1 MMGSYNRQ
9 YLNKSVRCGLLL
21 IILVFQVGSVL
32 AGTPPSLVG
41 VEPHARITRKINDV
55 DRVKLVGNRLAEL
68 DSSTDKGAVDG
79 NLLLK
84 NMMLV
89 LSSSPE
95 QLAALE
101 LYSKAQQTPGATEYH
116 RWLTPQEFASHFG
129 VASQDLS
136 VIRNYLISHGFSIDE
151 IQAGRRSLTFSGTV
165 AQVKKVFHT
174 EIHHYE
180 WKGEQHIANNSDP
193 QIPAALSGVVRGVI
207 NLHDFHSRARRPDSR
222 INTMPISGNPLPGGI
237 GSPPIPDWS
246 LYGSHYLTPGDYG
259 VIYDINPLYNSSVNG
274 NGISIAILGRSNITV
289 SDVASFQ
296 SFSGLPSNPPQII
309 NGGANGSVLPGLI
322 NGDQFESSLDV
333 EWAGGIA
340 PNAKVTFITSDSTL
354 NADGIGLSALYA
366 VNNNI
371 GDVISLSYGLCE
383 NLLGTA
389 QVSAWGSLWQQAQ
402 TQGQTVLVSSGDSG
416 VAGCDIA
423 SSVTAAPG
431 AGVNGLCSSPYSTC
445 VGGTQFN
452 DTVNPSS
459 YWLSANPG
467 GGTVTALGY
476 IPENV
481 WNESGTVAGGSALWA
496 SGGGKSINWAKPS
509 WQISPGV
516 PAGKRVVPDVSL
528 SASKHDG
535 YIVYMNGQQ
544 FVAGGTSAATPSMA
558 GIVALLDQHNLGRQ
572 GNINPILYGLYQRQA
587 NGGSYAYFHP
597 TLSGNNSVP
606 GQAGFTASG
615 AGYNMATGLGSVDAN
630 LLVNQWRNL
639 NPGTTSVGLSSSSA
653 NPVSGQSVSFTA
665 TVNGFFPTGSV
676 QFKNNGVTLG
686 TVVLSNGLA
695 SLTTSA
701 LTTPGANLIVGVYT
715 GDSNNLTSTSA
726 ALTETVIAAAT
737 VTVTVSAASVTVGQ
751 SLTLTATVT
760 GASPT
765 GTVQF
770 YNNGVALGLPVTLV
784 NGIAELVTT
793 GLTTIGL
800 DTITVSYSGDTNNAA
815 NTSVAISETVTAA
828 QAQQVPALAPW
839 QEALFAFMLFGL
851 MLWVRRRAV

>member
-1 MMGSYNRQ
+1 M
-9 YLNKSVRCGLLL
+9 L
-21 IILVFQVGSVL
+21 IFQVGYVL
-32 AGTPPSLVG
+32 AGTPPSLAG
-41 VEPHARITRKINDV
+41 VTPHARITKKINDV

-68 DSSTDKGAVDG
+68 DSSIDKGAVDG

-89 LSSSPE
+89 LNSSQE

-151 IQAGRRSLTFSGTV
+151 IQAGGRSLTFSGTV

-174 EIHHYE
+174 EIRHYE
-180 WKGEQHIANNSDP
+180 WKGEQHIANDSDP

-207 NLHDFHSRARRPDSR
+207 NLHDFNSRARKPEHT
-222 INTMPISGNPLPGGI
+222 INQIPTAGNPLSGGI
-237 GSPPIPDWS
+237 GNLPTPDWNI
-246 LYGSHYLTPGDYG
+246 GNNHYLTPADYG
-259 VIYDINPLYNSSVNG
+259 VIYDINPLYNASINGSGVN
-274 NGISIAILGRSNITV
+274 IAVLGRSNIV
-289 SDVASFQ
+289 ASDIASFQ
-296 SFSGLPSNPPQII
+296 SFSGLPLNPVQIII
-309 NGGANGSVLPGLI
+309 NGSDPGLVV
-322 NGDQFESSLDV
+322 NDQFESSLDV
-333 EWAGGIA
+333 EWAAGIA
-340 PNAKVTFITSDSTL
+340 PGATVTFITSASPI
-354 NADGIGLSALYA
+354 NGDGIALSALYA

-383 NLLGTA
+383 SLLGTA

-416 VAGCDIA
+416 VAGCDLA
-423 SSVTAAPG
+423 SNMTAASG

-459 YWLSANPG
+459 YWLSANPA
-467 GGTVTALGY
+467 GGTITALGY
-476 IPENV
+476 IPEKV
-481 WNESGTVAGGSALWA
+481 WNESGTAGGSALWA

-516 PAGKRVVPDVSL
+516 PVGKRVVPDVSL
-528 SASKHDG
+528 SASTHDG
-535 YIVYMNGQQ
+535 YIVYINGQQ
-544 FVAGGTSAATPSMA
+544 FVMGGTSAAAPSMA

-572 GNINPILYGLYQRQA
+572 GNINPTLYGLYQRQVS
-587 NGGSYAYFHP
+587 GGSYAYFHP

-606 GQAGFTASG
+606 GQAGFTATG

-653 NPVSGQSVSFTA
+653 NLVSGQSVSFTA

-676 QFKNNGVTLG
+676 QFMNNGVMLG

-701 LTTPGANLIVGVYT
+701 FTTPGANQVVAVYT

-726 ALTETVIAAAT
+726 ALTETVIAVAT

-751 SLTLTATVT
+751 SLILTATVT

-765 GTVQF
+765 GSVQF

-793 GLTTIGL
+793 ELTTIGL
-800 DTITVSYSGDTNNAA
+800 DTITASYSGDTNNAA
-815 NTSVAISETVTAA
+815 NTSAAISETVTAA

-839 QEALFAFMLFGL
+839 QEALFAVMLFGL
-851 MLWVRRRAV
+851 KLWIQRRAV